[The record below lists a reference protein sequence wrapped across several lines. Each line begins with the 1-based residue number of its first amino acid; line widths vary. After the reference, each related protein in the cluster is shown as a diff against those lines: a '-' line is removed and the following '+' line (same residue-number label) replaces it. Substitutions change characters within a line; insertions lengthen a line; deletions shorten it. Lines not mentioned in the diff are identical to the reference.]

1 MKACI
6 FAAIAIL
13 FAANRSV
20 FSFSE
25 LEGVLASDTT
35 LGDTVFITAEL
46 TINEGVSLTLEPGAR
61 VISPQG
67 VRIIVNGGIVAVATE
82 EAQIVFEGYNEE
94 KWAGISIIESDD
106 SSKFVFCTIKNGL
119 SIDKYG
125 VFFIKDSPN
134 ITIEHCTF
142 SSNQG
147 GLYGGALTILSSDIS
162 ITNSIVDGNSTA
174 RGGGMFIS
182 SCSPLIREC
191 TISNNSCTVMG
202 GGACLSGSGAT
213 FDSCTFVNNSAA
225 SNSTLY
231 GGGVFADG
239 AAPRFMNCVFQNNL
253 LKSNESEPYLAGGGM
268 CLLNGT
274 PVISG
279 CSFAGNKS
287 SPYLPSDCR
296 SFGGAVFSESCNL
309 TIEHCRI
316 ADNSTGGDSSF
327 GGGVCMNGGDLYLHA
342 TEIRTNSASCGGGFC
357 TMPGPPNG
365 EALPNRVTVDSCS
378 FVGNGIF
385 LDWRS
390 ANGAGLRLEECLL
403 SMKNSNIEGN
413 TASCKIYDGY
423 HDSYSYGGGIMLQDC
438 EAEFF
443 RCAIINNTSIT
454 YAEEYQAKSFGG
466 GISMTGGRAIFSL
479 CDITGN
485 RAASEGKVESNKPRS
500 NGGSA
505 CGGAAY
511 TSGAYIHFGNCNLDS
526 NSTVTNTKSGL
537 CGGALFLSQSECV
550 ITHSVIT
557 KNNSGYEKNLAEARG
572 GALYQSISDI
582 RCIGSVFGSNVADLG
597 GAVFVENPNDSLEI
611 NASTFSGNMASHV
624 ASELYLDGY
633 VTVSGSVIH
642 SPAADTGLLYL
653 VLGGTTKIEYSCV
666 TGGMAGFRG
675 TGSGEAYHVFDYKNN
690 IESDPLLTDPAAGD
704 FTLKEGSPCINN
716 GPEDTT
722 GLTAG
727 TSDIRGIVR
736 VCDGRMD
743 IGACEYG
750 ELGVRRSVWSGSDQ
764 APGIRFSGGRICIDA
779 GEPARI
785 TLFDLNGRK
794 ILRTTAQFAGQ
805 TATIPIRGLS
815 STVRLIEVRSI
826 KSGRIMALH
835 KFIVSR

>member
-13 FAANRSV
+13 LAANRSV

-35 LGDTVFITAEL
+35 LGDTIFITAEL
-46 TINEGVSLTLEPGAR
+46 TISEGVSLTLEPGAR

-67 VRIIVNGGIVAVATE
+67 IRIIVNGGIVAAGTE
-82 EAQIVFEGYNEE
+82 EAQIVFEGYSDE

-106 SSKFVFCTIKNGL
+106 SSKFVFCTIKSGL

-174 RGGGMFIS
+174 RGGGIFIS

-191 TISNNSCTVMG
+191 TFSNNSCNIMG

-213 FDSCTFVNNSAA
+213 FDSCTFVNNSAV

-239 AAPRFMNCVFQNNL
+239 AAPRFMNCAFQNNSA
-253 LKSNESEPYLAGGGM
+253 KSNADEVYLAGGGI
-268 CLLNGT
+268 CLLNGK

-279 CSFAGNKS
+279 CSFTGNKC
-287 SPYLPSDCR
+287 SPSFSDGR
-296 SFGGAVFSESCNL
+296 SFGGAIYSEVCSL
-309 TIEHCRI
+309 TIERCRI

-327 GGGVCMNGGDLYLHA
+327 GGGVCLNKGDFHLRA

-357 TMPGPPNG
+357 TMPGG
-365 EALPNRVTVDSCS
+365 KGTEALPNRVTVDSCS

-390 ANGAGLRLEECLL
+390 ANGAGLRLEKCVL

-413 TASCKIYDGY
+413 TASCKIYDGL
-423 HDSYSYGGGIMLQDC
+423 HDSYTYGGGIMLQDC
-438 EAEFF
+438 ESDFF
-443 RCAIINNTSIT
+443 RCTIINNTST
-454 YAEEYQAKSFGG
+454 AYAEEYEAKSFGG
-466 GISMTGGRAIFSL
+466 GICVKGGRAIFSL

-485 RAASEGKVESNKPRS
+485 RAVSEGKVESNKPRS

-511 TSGAYIHFGNCNLDS
+511 TAEASVHFGNCNIDS
-526 NSTVTNTKSGL
+526 NRTVTNTKSNL
-537 CGGALFLSQSECV
+537 CGGAFFLSQSECV
-550 ITHSVIT
+550 ITHCVVT

-582 RCIGSVFGSNVADLG
+582 RCIGSVFGSNIADLG
-597 GAVFVENPNDSLEI
+597 GAVFVENPNDTLEI
-611 NASTFSGNMASHV
+611 NASTFSDNQASHV

-633 VTVSGSVIH
+633 VTVTGSVIH
-642 SPAADTGLLYL
+642 SSAADTGLFYL
-653 VLGGTTKIEYSCV
+653 VLGGETKIGYSCV

-675 TGSGEAYHVFDYKNN
+675 TGSGEAYHVFNYKSN

-716 GPEDTT
+716 GPEDTA

-736 VCDGRMD
+736 ICDGRID

-750 ELGVRRSVWSGSDQ
+750 TLGVRRAVLSGFRRASN
-764 APGIRFSGGRICIDA
+764 ICFSGDRIRIDA
-779 GEPARI
+779 YEPVRI

-794 ILRTTAQFAGQ
+794 IMRTTAAPAGQ
-805 TATIPIRGLS
+805 AATIPLQGLS
-815 STVRLIEVRSI
+815 STVSLLEVRSI
-826 KSGRIMALH
+826 KSGRILALH
-835 KFIVSR
+835 KFIVNR